1 MPKSPALKGLI
12 PHILLTYFSIFLDE
26 GEKDLIVMHHEIG
39 VQWQDSKKETKNID
53 FVVYGDPKGYSAM
66 AATVGFPTG
75 IATKMILDGKG
86 PMY

>member
-1 MPKSPALKGLI
+1 
-12 PHILLTYFSIFLDE
+12 
-26 GEKDLIVMHHEIG
+26 MHHEIG